1 MFASGVDDDGW
12 LLAGWLA
19 VGWWRSLA
27 WLVDMLLLWSFCE
40 GNFPIRN
47 SRGDDAQLLF
57 PLLAFVDVW
66 RYVSI
71 DVNKMDIQIRLA
83 RSNRMWEQFRIFA

>member
-12 LLAGWLA
+12 LLAGC
-19 VGWWRSLA
+19 WWWSLA

-57 PLLAFVDVW
+57 PLLAFVNVW

-83 RSNRMWEQFRIFA
+83 RSQRMWEQFRIFA